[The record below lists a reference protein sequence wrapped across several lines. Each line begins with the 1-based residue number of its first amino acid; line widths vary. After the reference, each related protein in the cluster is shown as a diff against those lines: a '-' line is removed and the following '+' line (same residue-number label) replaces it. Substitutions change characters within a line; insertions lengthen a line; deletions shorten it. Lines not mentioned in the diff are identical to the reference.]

1 MTNNLLEL
9 RNISKTFHKGTINE
23 KSVIQDLSLT
33 IKKGDFITVIGGN
46 GAGKSTLLNLISGT
60 FKIDNGD
67 IIMHNQ
73 SIKKLS
79 EEKRAKSIS
88 RVFQDPRIGTAPR
101 MTIAE
106 NLAIA
111 SNRGER
117 RLFNRTLN
125 SQNKQ
130 SFQNKLKILNL
141 GLETRLNDTVELLSG
156 GQRQAIALLMATIK
170 KPELLLLDE
179 HTAALD
185 PKAADS
191 VMDITERRV
200 KEEQITTLMIT
211 HNMKQAIEY
220 GNRLIM
226 LQNGKIVMDISGK
239 DKENLTVD
247 KLLDLFKSKANDYD
261 LSDRLILSE

>member
-1 MTNNLLEL
+1 MLEL
-9 RNISKTFHKGTINE
+9 KNISKTFHKGTINE
-23 KSVIQDLSLT
+23 KTVIQDLNLT

-60 FKIDNGD
+60 NKIDSGD
-67 IIMHNQ
+67 IIMHDR

-79 EEKRAKSIS
+79 EEKRAKYIS
-88 RVFQDPRIGTAPR
+88 RVFQDPRVGTAPR

-111 SNRGER
+111 LNRGER
-117 RLFNRTLN
+117 RFFSRTLN
-125 SQNKQ
+125 NVNKQ
-130 SFQNKLKILNL
+130 LFQSKLEKLNL
-141 GLETRLNDTVELLSG
+141 GLDRRLNDTVELLSG
-156 GQRQAIALLMATIK
+156 GQRQSVALLMATIK

-191 VMDITERRV
+191 VMTITENRV
-200 KEEQITTLMIT
+200 IEEQITTLMIT

-226 LQNGKIVMDISGK
+226 LQNGKIVMDIRDAEK
-239 DKENLTVD
+239 KALTVD
-247 KLLDLFKSKANDYD
+247 KLLDLFKSKSDDYE